1 MKTFTRIA
9 ALTISA
15 GALAITPGL
24 AAAHSNRGLHCG
36 RGHGHGKLSSR
47 DLGRKC
53 KKHHYGKGEATA
65 PGLLQPQGTTGP
77 QGPKTTT
84 PQGPKTTTPAD
95 PDRGRGPVSSNGRG
109 SA

>member
-9 ALTISA
+9 ALTMSA

-36 RGHGHGKLSSR
+36 LNHGKQTR
-47 DLGRKC
+47 RLGKKC
-53 KKHHYGKGEATA
+53 TKHHYGKGEAKA
-65 PGLLQPQGTTGP
+65 PGLLKPQGSTGA

-84 PQGPKTTTPAD
+84 PD
-95 PDRGRGPVSSNGRG
+95 RDRGRGPVSTSNGRG
-109 SA
+109 PR